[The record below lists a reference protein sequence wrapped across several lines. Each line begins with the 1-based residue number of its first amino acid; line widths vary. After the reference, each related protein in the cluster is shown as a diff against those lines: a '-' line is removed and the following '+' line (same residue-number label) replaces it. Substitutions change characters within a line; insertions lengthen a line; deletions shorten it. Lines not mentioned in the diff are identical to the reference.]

1 MGLFEF
7 VLDDF
12 EPFTSSRKI
21 VISGNAFAFEG
32 SRIVFIFVFFYL
44 KDVLKLAAETT

>member
-32 SRIVFIFVFFYL
+32 SQIVLIFVFEL